1 MDRRGSDSVTL
12 LQQFLGATPLRAIL
26 AAVLTAATLAATP
39 ALAQDAAVA
48 PSPPPEPSAATMA
61 NTDTGADFYVVGLGA
76 AILPDYEGSDDYS
89 FSPVPAATGR
99 VSGFNFLLAGNRL
112 SVDLIPDGIGP
123 TWDFQAG
130 PIAVVNLNRNS
141 TKGIDDA
148 QVRALGKVDTAI
160 ELGGYVGIGKTGVLT
175 SQFDRLSAS
184 ISYRKDVAG
193 GHKSTVLAPTVN
205 YVTPLST
212 KMVAGLFVSG
222 ERVGEGYA
230 DSYFSITPGQSLASG
245 LPVYNARAGWKNWTL
260 GSLVG
265 RSLTGDLRSGLQ
277 VFGTVVYR
285 RMLNDFADSPIVSR
299 NGSADQWLGAVGL
312 AYSF

>member
-1 MDRRGSDSVTL
+1 M
-12 LQQFLGATPLRAIL
+12 RAIF
-26 AAVLTAATLAATP
+26 AAVLTAAAVVATP
-39 ALAQDAAVA
+39 ALAQEAAPAA
-48 PSPPPEPSAATMA
+48 PASALP
-61 NTDTGADFYVVGLGA
+61 NTDSGADFYVVGLGA
-76 AILPDYEGSDDYS
+76 AVLPDYEGSDDYS

-130 PIAVVNLNRNS
+130 PIAVVNLNRSS

-175 SQFDRLSAS
+175 SQFDRLSLS
-184 ISYRKDVAG
+184 VSYRKDVAG
-193 GHKSTVLAPTVN
+193 GHKSTVLAPTLN

-212 KMVAGLFVSG
+212 KAIAGLFVSG

-230 DSYFSITPGQSLASG
+230 DSYFSITPAQSLSSG
-245 LPVYNARAGWKNWTL
+245 LPVYNARGGWKNWTL
-260 GSLVG
+260 GALAG
-265 RSLTGDLRSGLQ
+265 HSLTGDLRSGLQ
-277 VFGTVVYR
+277 LFGTVVYR
-285 RMLNDFADSPIVSR
+285 RLLNDFADSPIVAG
-299 NGSADQWLGAVGL
+299 NGSSSQWLGAVGV

>member
-1 MDRRGSDSVTL
+1 M
-12 LQQFLGATPLRAIL
+12 RAFL
-26 AAVLTAATLAATP
+26 AAVLTAAAVAGPAFAQEAATP
-39 ALAQDAAVA
+39 AVPASSL
-48 PSPPPEPSAATMA
+48 P

-76 AILPDYEGSDDYS
+76 AVLPDYEGSDDYS

-112 SVDLIPDGIGP
+112 SVDVIPDGIGP

-148 QVRALGKVDTAI
+148 QVRALGTVDTAI
-160 ELGGYVGIGKTGVLT
+160 ELGGYVGLSKTGVIT

-184 ISYRKDVAG
+184 VSYRKDVGG
-193 GHKSTVLAPTVN
+193 GHKSTVLAPTIN

-212 KMVAGLFVSG
+212 KALAGIFVSA

-230 DSYFSITPGQSLASG
+230 DSYFSVTPAQSLASG
-245 LPVYNARAGWKNWTL
+245 LPVYNARGGWKNWTL
-260 GSLVG
+260 GLLGG
-265 RSLTGDLRSGLQ
+265 RSISGDLRSGWQL
-277 VFGTVVYR
+277 FGTVVYR
-285 RMLNDFADSPIVSR
+285 KLLNDFADSPIVAR
-299 NGSADQWLGAVGL
+299 NGSSNQWLGAVGV

>member
-1 MDRRGSDSVTL
+1 M
-12 LQQFLGATPLRAIL
+12 RAIL
-26 AAVLTAATLAATP
+26 AAVLTAAALATPAFGQEAATP
-39 ALAQDAAVA
+39 AVPASSL
-48 PSPPPEPSAATMA
+48 P

-76 AILPDYEGSDDYS
+76 AVLPDYEGSDDYS

-99 VSGFNFLLAGNRL
+99 VSGFNFLLAGNRI

-130 PIAVVNLNRNS
+130 PIAVVNLNRNT

-148 QVRALGKVDTAI
+148 QVRALGTVDTAI
-160 ELGGYVGIGKTGVLT
+160 ELGGYVGIGKTGVVT

-184 ISYRKDVAG
+184 LSYRKDVGG
-193 GHKSTVLAPTVN
+193 GHKSTVLAPTIN

-212 KMVAGLFVSG
+212 RAIAGVIVSA

-230 DSYFSITPGQSLASG
+230 DSYFSITPAQSLASG
-245 LPVYNARAGWKNWTL
+245 LPVYNARGGWKNWTL
-260 GSLVG
+260 GVLGG
-265 RSLTGDLRSGLQ
+265 RSISGDLRSGWQL
-277 VFGTVVYR
+277 FGTVVYR
-285 RMLNDFADSPIVSR
+285 KLLNDFADSPIVAR
-299 NGSADQWLGAVGL
+299 NGSSNQWLGAVGI

>member
-1 MDRRGSDSVTL
+1 M
-12 LQQFLGATPLRAIL
+12 RAIL
-26 AAVLTAATLAATP
+26 AAVLTAAALATPAFGQEAATP
-39 ALAQDAAVA
+39 AVPASSL
-48 PSPPPEPSAATMA
+48 P

-76 AILPDYEGSDDYS
+76 AVLPDYEGSDDYS

-99 VSGFNFLLAGNRL
+99 VSGFNFLLAGNRI

-130 PIAVVNLNRNS
+130 PIAVVNLNRNT

-148 QVRALGKVDTAI
+148 QVRALGTVDTAI
-160 ELGGYVGIGKTGVLT
+160 ELGGYVGIGKTGVVT

-184 ISYRKDVAG
+184 LSYRKDVGG
-193 GHKSTVLAPTVN
+193 GHKSTVLAPTIN

-212 KMVAGLFVSG
+212 RAIAGVNVSA

-230 DSYFSITPGQSLASG
+230 DSYFSVTPAQSLASG
-245 LPVYNARAGWKNWTL
+245 LPVYNARGGWKNWTL
-260 GSLVG
+260 GVLGG
-265 RSLTGDLRSGLQ
+265 RSISGDLRSGWQL
-277 VFGTVVYR
+277 FGTVVYR
-285 RMLNDFADSPIVSR
+285 KLLNDFADSPIVAR
-299 NGSADQWLGAVGL
+299 NGSSNQWLGAVGI

>member
-1 MDRRGSDSVTL
+1 M
-12 LQQFLGATPLRAIL
+12 RAIL
-26 AAVLTAATLAATP
+26 AAVLTAAAFATP
-39 ALAQDAAVA
+39 AFAQDGTA
-48 PSPPPEPSAATMA
+48 PTASPSSLP

-76 AILPDYEGSDDYS
+76 AVLPDYEGSDDYS

-99 VSGFNFLLAGNRL
+99 VSGFNFLLAGNRV
-112 SVDLIPDGIGP
+112 SVDLIRDGVGP

-141 TKGIDDA
+141 TRGIDDA

-160 ELGGYVGIGKTGVLT
+160 ELGGYVGIGKTGVIT

-184 ISYRKDVAG
+184 VSYRKDVGG
-193 GHKSTVLAPTVN
+193 GHKSTVLAPTIS

-212 KMVAGLFVSG
+212 KALAGLIVSA

-230 DSYFSITPGQSLASG
+230 DSYFSITPAQSLASG
-245 LPVYNARAGWKNWTL
+245 LPVYNARGGWKNWTL
-260 GSLVG
+260 GLLGG
-265 RSLTGDLRSGLQ
+265 RSISGDLRSGWQL
-277 VFGTVVYR
+277 FGTVVYR
-285 RMLNDFADSPIVSR
+285 KLINDFADSPIVAR
-299 NGSADQWLGAVGL
+299 NGSSNQWLGAVGV

>member
-1 MDRRGSDSVTL
+1 M
-12 LQQFLGATPLRAIL
+12 RAIT
-26 AAVLTAATLAATP
+26 AAVLTATFIFATP
-39 ALAQDAAVA
+39 ALAQDATGSTPPAVD
-48 PSPPPEPSAATMA
+48 A
-61 NTDTGADFYVVGLGA
+61 NADTGGDFAVVGLGA
-76 AILPDYEGSDDYS
+76 AVLPDYEGSDDYS

-112 SVDLIPDGIGP
+112 SVDLVPDGIGP

-130 PIAVVNLNRNS
+130 PIAVLNLNRSS

-160 ELGGYVGIGKTGVLT
+160 ELGGYVGIGKTGVIT
-175 SQFDRLSAS
+175 SQFDRLSLS
-184 ISYRKDVAG
+184 VSYRKDVAS

-212 KMVAGLFVSG
+212 KALVGLFVSG

-230 DSYFSITPGQSLASG
+230 DSYFSITPAQSVASG
-245 LPVYNARAGWKNWTL
+245 LPVYNARGGWKNWTVGAL
-260 GSLVG
+260 AG
-265 RSLTGDLRSGLQ
+265 RSLTGDLTGGLQ
-277 VFGTVVYR
+277 LFGTVVYR
-285 RMLNDFADSPIVSR
+285 KLLNDFADSPIVSR
-299 NGSADQWLGAVGL
+299 NGSTSQWLGALGI

>member
-1 MDRRGSDSVTL
+1 M
-12 LQQFLGATPLRAIL
+12 RAII
-26 AAVLTAATLAATP
+26 AAVLTAAALATPAFGQEAATP
-39 ALAQDAAVA
+39 AVPASSL
-48 PSPPPEPSAATMA
+48 P

-76 AILPDYEGSDDYS
+76 AVLPDYEGSDDYS

-99 VSGFNFLLAGNRL
+99 VSGFNFLLAGNRI

-130 PIAVVNLNRNS
+130 PIAVVNLNRNT

-148 QVRALGKVDTAI
+148 QVRALGTVDTAI
-160 ELGGYVGIGKTGVLT
+160 ELGGYVGIGKTGVVT

-184 ISYRKDVAG
+184 LSYRKDVGG
-193 GHKSTVLAPTVN
+193 GHKSTVLAPTIS

-212 KMVAGLFVSG
+212 RAVAGVIVSA

-230 DSYFSITPGQSLASG
+230 DSYFSVTPAQSLASG
-245 LPVYNARAGWKNWTL
+245 LPVYNARGGWKNWTL
-260 GSLVG
+260 GVLGG
-265 RSLTGDLRSGLQ
+265 RSISGDLRSGWQL
-277 VFGTVVYR
+277 FGTVVYR
-285 RMLNDFADSPIVSR
+285 KLLNDFADSPIVAR
-299 NGSADQWLGAVGL
+299 NGSSNQWLGALGV

>member
-1 MDRRGSDSVTL
+1 M
-12 LQQFLGATPLRAIL
+12 RAIL
-26 AAVLTAATLAATP
+26 AAVLTAA
-39 ALAQDAAVA
+39 ALASPAYAQDVA
-48 PSPPPEPSAATMA
+48 DPTVPTSSLP

-76 AILPDYEGSDDYS
+76 AVLPDYEGSDDYS

-130 PIAVVNLNRNS
+130 PIAVLNLNRSS

-160 ELGGYVGIGKTGVLT
+160 ELGGYVGIGKTGVIT
-175 SQFDRLSAS
+175 SQFDRLSLS
-184 ISYRKDVAG
+184 VSYRKDVAG
-193 GHKSTVLAPTVN
+193 GHKSTVLAPTIN

-212 KMVAGLFVSG
+212 KAIAGLFVSG

-230 DSYFSITPGQSLASG
+230 DSYFSVTQAQSLASG
-245 LPVYNARAGWKNWTL
+245 LPIYNARSGWKNWTVGAL
-260 GSLVG
+260 AG
-265 RSLTGDLRSGLQ
+265 RSLSGDLRSGWQL
-277 VFGTVVYR
+277 FGSVVYR
-285 RMLNDFADSPIVSR
+285 KLLNDFADSPIVAR
-299 NGSADQWLGAVGL
+299 NGSSNQWLGAVGI